1 MIRVLKAAFR
11 AGASRRAH
19 RACALLALTAALA
32 GCATALPPAPPRVTG
47 TAGAAGALRA
57 PGQVDLSGRIN
68 IVAQPPDAATA
79 TRPTANRRVYS
90 AQFDLHGSA
99 ERGWMSLS
107 SPLGST
113 LAQAHWE
120 PGDVTLRTANGDTRH
135 FSDLQTMSQAMLGES
150 VPLQDMLAWMQG
162 HPSPD
167 HPSTPL
173 PGPGESGAGPR
184 SFEQSGWQVD
194 LDAFRDGRVVA
205 TRQTPYPVRI
215 VVMLDAP

>member
-1 MIRVLKAAFR
+1 MICLSKAARR
-11 AGASRRAH
+11 AGLAA
-19 RACALLALTAALA
+19 ALLALATALA
-32 GCATALPPAPPRVTG
+32 GCATALPPMPPRITG
-47 TAGAAGALRA
+47 AQGAAGALRA
-57 PGQVDLSGRIN
+57 PGQMELSGRIN

-90 AQFDLHGSA
+90 AQFDLRGSA

-135 FSDLQTMSQAMLGES
+135 FGDLQAMSQAMLGES
-150 VPLQDMLAWMQG
+150 VPLHDMLAWMQG

-173 PGPGESGAGPR
+173 PPPGDSGASPR
-184 SFEQSGWQVD
+184 GFEQSGWQVD

-205 TRQTPYPVRI
+205 TRQSPYPVRI